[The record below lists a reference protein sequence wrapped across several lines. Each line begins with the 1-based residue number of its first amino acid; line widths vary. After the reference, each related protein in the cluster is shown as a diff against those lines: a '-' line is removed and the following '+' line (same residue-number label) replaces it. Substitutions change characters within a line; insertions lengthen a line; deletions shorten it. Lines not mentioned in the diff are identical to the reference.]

1 MGRSCRW
8 PKQKA
13 VRANWYENQMNVTD
27 ICRPFHHNRK
37 RIYLLVRTQNL
48 FPKLT
53 AYLDTKKFQWLQW
66 NWKNTLNSIR
76 QPHMKAGYQQQKWQ
90 KDCKLRH
97 LEQLTTEWKQ
107 IKIQIKKRNW
117 KCSRIQENE
126 NIKYP
131 NLLQTILDINPSLRA
146 QGTSKKRKQKD
157 CEDSGGH
164 RGH

>member
-1 MGRSCRW
+1 
-8 PKQKA
+8 
-13 VRANWYENQMNVTD
+13 MNVTD
-27 ICRPFHHNRK
+27 ICRPFYHNRK
-37 RIYLLVRTQNL
+37 EYTFLSGLKEL

-107 IKIQIKKRNW
+107 IKMQIKKE
-117 KCSRIQENE
+117 IENVLEFKKKE
-126 NIKYP
+126 NTKYP